1 MRLVCSLLICCA
13 CGASSA
19 TARRFGGEAIDCRE
33 QDVEATMLVHDVFEV
48 VGCDRT
54 VVVRCH
60 GREVCEAVEPG
71 TVPEPPRSVG
81 PDERRAESGEALG
94 SPRSGATSPAA
105 TATSPAAATTPAAT
119 RPGEPDAR
127 EPRRTA
133 PR

>member
-1 MRLVCSLLICCA
+1 MRLAFLLICCA

-19 TARRFGGEAIDCRE
+19 TARRFGGEAIDCPE

-48 VGCDRT
+48 TGCERT
-54 VVVRCH
+54 VVVHCH

-81 PDERRAESGEALG
+81 PDEAARSAGSAADERRAESGEALG
-94 SPRSGATSPAA
+94 SPRSGATSPG
-105 TATSPAAATTPAAT
+105 AT

>member
-1 MRLVCSLLICCA
+1 
-13 CGASSA
+13 
-19 TARRFGGEAIDCRE
+19 
-33 QDVEATMLVHDVFEV
+33 MLVHDVFEV
-48 VGCDRT
+48 TGCERT
-54 VVVRCH
+54 VVVHCH

-94 SPRSGATSPAA
+94 SPRSGATSPV
-105 TATSPAAATTPAAT
+105 ATSPAATSLAAT

-127 EPRRTA
+127 DPRRTA